1 MQILK
6 RSFTDFNI
14 YNETLLDWHLEYNI
28 LSKQDFFAKVN
39 MFADDLFALTRVTL
53 KGKLMHSGLAPIGY
67 RSFVIPIKRNQRF
80 IWFNKGRGGD
90 ELLVYPKN
98 CEFNAV
104 TFNDFDV
111 FVLSIKKHLLIE
123 KIKELG
129 CNQCASI
136 FTDEEKELYLSE
148 SFAKEFYDM
157 ASFFLTKHITSEDYS
172 KVNQKQHKILVHK
185 IINALINYLDSTK
198 IIEEKSR
205 KSRKSK
211 ALEEVIDI
219 IQNSDDSLFSVKE
232 LSMLTNTS
240 ERTLLYAFKEKYD
253 ITPSEYLK
261 AYRLNKVKNELFAL
275 KNQNVKI
282 SEIAGKY
289 HFWHM
294 GQFAKDFKKHFGI
307 LPSEL

>member
-14 YNETLLDWHLEYNI
+14 YNEALLDWHLEYNI
-28 LSKQDFFAKVN
+28 LSKQDFFVKVN
-39 MFADDLFALTRVTL
+39 MFSDDVFALTRITL
-53 KGKLMHSGLAPIGY
+53 KGKLMHSGSAPIGY

-90 ELLVYPKN
+90 EILVFPKN
-98 CEFNAV
+98 CKLNAI
-104 TFNDFDV
+104 TFNKFDA
-111 FVLSIKKHLLIE
+111 FILSIKEHLLVE
-123 KIKELG
+123 KIDELG
-129 CNQCASI
+129 CTQCASI

-172 KVNQKQHKILVHK
+172 KINQKQHKILVHK
-185 IINALINYLDSTK
+185 IINTLINYLDTTE

-205 KSRKSK
+205 KSRKTK
-211 ALEEVIDI
+211 ALEKAIDI
-219 IQNSDDSLFSVKE
+219 IQNSNDSLFSVKE
-232 LSMLTNTS
+232 LSILTNTS

-307 LPSEL
+307 LPSEV